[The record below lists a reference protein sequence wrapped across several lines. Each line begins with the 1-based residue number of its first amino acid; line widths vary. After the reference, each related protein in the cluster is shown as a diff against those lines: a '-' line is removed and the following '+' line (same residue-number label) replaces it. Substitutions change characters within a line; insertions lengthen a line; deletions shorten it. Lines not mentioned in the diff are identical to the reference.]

1 MKVYHLQELPEII
14 EKTIVRGKSFPMVS
28 DILLLCVCN
37 ICSKL
42 INSHVL
48 MKGNSKMIWKGHV
61 KAGAQKGRKEE
72 SERKTIDD
80 RDLGWSLSL

>member
-1 MKVYHLQELPEII
+1 MKAYHFQELPEIT

-37 ICSKL
+37 VCSKL

-48 MKGNSKMIWKGHV
+48 MKANSKMI
-61 KAGAQKGRKEE
+61 
-72 SERKTIDD
+72 
-80 RDLGWSLSL
+80 